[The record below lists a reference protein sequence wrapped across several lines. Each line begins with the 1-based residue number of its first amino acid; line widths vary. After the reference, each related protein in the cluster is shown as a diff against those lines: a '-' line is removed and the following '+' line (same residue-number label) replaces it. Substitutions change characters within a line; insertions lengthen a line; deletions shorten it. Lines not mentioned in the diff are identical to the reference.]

1 MNDYEVA
8 RKVEQIRV
16 MEKLL
21 DEIRRDAAR
30 LDQMIH
36 DGQLERRLLCLE
48 PPKSTGTAREGGKG
62 KTPCR
67 S

>member
-1 MNDYEVA
+1 MNDYEVT

-36 DGQLERRLLCLE
+36 NGQLE
-48 PPKSTGTAREGGKG
+48 
-62 KTPCR
+62 
-67 S
+67 